1 MAADRRYWAMTARP
15 KIPDPAGSGPPS
27 AAAGIHCR
35 RCEAVCCRLPV
46 LLLPGDR
53 PPPRYVDVDS
63 HGLAVMAR
71 GEDGWCLALDRAAMS
86 CGIYPDRPQ
95 ICRDFAMAGPDCRS
109 ERAGFGYVDPDRR
122 GPGQA

>member
-1 MAADRRYWAMTARP
+1 MPATPAALV
-15 KIPDPAGSGPPS
+15 GP
-27 AAAGIHCR
+27 AAAPPRSNPGIHCR

-53 PPPRYVDVDS
+53 PPPRYVDVDD
-63 HGLAVMAR
+63 HGLAMMAR
-71 GEDGWCLALDRAAMS
+71 GDDGWCLALDRASMS

-109 ERAGFGYVDPDRR
+109 ERVDYGYADPPAVGSGD
-122 GPGQA
+122 A

>member
-1 MAADRRYWAMTARP
+1 MSARP
-15 KIPDPAGSGPPS
+15 MVPMPPAPSSPRPD
-27 AAAGIHCR
+27 IRIECR

-53 PPPRYVDVDS
+53 PPPRYVDVDE

-71 GEDGWCLALDRAAMS
+71 GDDGWCLALDRGAMA

-95 ICRDFAMAGPDCRS
+95 ICRDFAMAGPDCRA
-109 ERAGFGYVDPDRR
+109 ERADYGYADPRDPEAE
-122 GPGQA
+122 GA

>member
-1 MAADRRYWAMTARP
+1 MSTDPSRSAR
-15 KIPDPAGSGPPS
+15 AGSVAPPGP
-27 AAAGIHCR
+27 AGIHCR

-53 PPPRYVDVDS
+53 PPPRYVDVDG

-71 GEDGWCLALDRAAMS
+71 GDDGWCLALDRASMS

-95 ICRDFAMAGPDCRS
+95 ICREFAMAGPDCRS
-109 ERAGFGYVDPDRR
+109 ERADFGYVDPDVAGRQQ
-122 GPGQA
+122 P